1 MNKKTLEITK
11 ACAIVWQNVDY
22 LKDSKRVTDTDVA
35 RALNRSKQTVVNR
48 RSHPRNT
55 TLEDLI
61 KLGRYF
67 EVEPA
72 SLLMPFIPQVPPRI
86 DDENDD

>member
-11 ACAIVWQNVDY
+11 ACTIVWQNVDY
-22 LKDSKRVTDTDVA
+22 LKDCKRVTDADVA

-48 RSHPRNT
+48 RAHPKNT
-55 TLEDLI
+55 TLEDLVR
-61 KLGRYF
+61 LGRYF

-72 SLLMPFIPQVPPRI
+72 ALLMPFIPQNLPMI
-86 DDENDD
+86 DNDDD